1 MHNNRKLETTQ
12 IFVKEEKDKLIM
24 LIPYSLMS

>member
-12 IFVKEEKDKLIM
+12 IFVKEEKDKHIM
-24 LIPYSLMS
+24 LIPYSI